1 MRKICVVTGSRA
13 EYGLLYWLM
22 KEIEADAELELEL
35 QIIATG
41 MHLSPE
47 FGLTYKEIE
56 KDFKIDKKIEMLIS
70 SDTAVGIT
78 KSMGLAMIGFAE
90 AYDELKPDIVVVLG
104 DRYEIF
110 CAASAALVAQIPI
123 AHIHGGELTF
133 GAIDEQFRHAITKM
147 SHMHF
152 TANQIYANRVIKM
165 GENPANVFDVGAL
178 GVYNIH
184 KFKLLSKDEIETK
197 LNFKF
202 LEKNILITFHPETTA
217 VDTIADF
224 KIILEFLSS
233 LENTLLIFTKCN
245 SDENGTT
252 INKLIDEFVNIYNN
266 AKVFTSM
273 GNINY
278 LSTMQYVD
286 CVFGNSSSGIIEA
299 PALSIPTI
307 NIGSR
312 QDGRIKASSI
322 INSEASHKELHIAT
336 DTLYS
341 KEFQYNIKHNKIQSD
356 NKNTPLLITKIL
368 KTINLNTITT
378 KVFYE

>member
-1 MRKICVVTGSRA
+1 MRKICIVTGSRA
-13 EYGLLYWLM
+13 EYGLLYWLI
-22 KEIEADAELELEL
+22 KEIEADEDLEL

-47 FGLTYKEIE
+47 FGLTYQTIE
-56 KDFKIDKKIEMLIS
+56 KDFKINKKVEMLIS

-78 KSMGLAMIGFAE
+78 KSMGLAQISFAE
-90 AYDELKPDIVVVLG
+90 VYDELKPDIVVVLG

-110 CAASAALVAQIPI
+110 CAVSAAFVARIPI

-147 SHMHF
+147 SHIHF

-165 GENPANVFDVGAL
+165 GENPANVFDVGVL

-184 KFKLLSKDEIETK
+184 KFQLLSKYEIENK
-197 LNFKF
+197 FNFKF
-202 LEKNILITFHPETTA
+202 LEKNMLITFHPQTTA
-217 VDTIADF
+217 PNTIGDF
-224 KIILEFLSS
+224 KIILEFLSY

-252 INKLIDEFVNIYNN
+252 INKLIDDFVNTYDN
-266 AKVFTSM
+266 AIVFTSM

-312 QDGRIKASSI
+312 QDGRIRFSSI
-322 INSEASHKELHIAT
+322 IDTKASHNELSSAINT
-336 DTLYS
+336 IYS
-341 KEFQYNIKHNKIQSD
+341 KDFLATIKGKTNHY
-356 NKNTPLLITKIL
+356 KNTPMMIVNTL
-368 KTINLNTITT
+368 KNINLNTITT